1 MAYRQSKI
9 AAILQKSE
17 FLCKNY
23 PTNTR
28 IMPHQ
33 DRIAQLEAYKLKDR
47 FGLAAWED
55 REVTPSS
62 RASIAHMKTEV
73 LRFTD
78 FLIQQLQANVP
89 DLQAKTEAFFKDWDN
104 EIFTQDETE
113 FIVEVEYE
121 AMRIAGLKA
130 DDLLI

>member
-1 MAYRQSKI
+1 
-9 AAILQKSE
+9 
-17 FLCKNY
+17 
-23 PTNTR
+23 
-28 IMPHQ
+28 MPHQ

-62 RASIAHMKTEV
+62 RARIAHMKTEV

-89 DLQAKTEAFFKDWDN
+89 DLQAKTEAFFKEWDN

>member
-1 MAYRQSKI
+1 
-9 AAILQKSE
+9 
-17 FLCKNY
+17 
-23 PTNTR
+23 
-28 IMPHQ
+28 MPHQ

-78 FLIQQLQANVP
+78 F
-89 DLQAKTEAFFKDWDN
+89 
-104 EIFTQDETE
+104 
-113 FIVEVEYE
+113 
-121 AMRIAGLKA
+121 
-130 DDLLI
+130 